1 MAEAKILGVLGFPVE
16 HSQSPQI
23 FSQFFL
29 KESLQNWSYK
39 RFGFPAVNDF
49 VATIA
54 TQPELVGFNVTIPH
68 KMSIMPHLDW
78 IDIHAKRIG
87 AVNTV
92 AIKRLGTTVQLHGYN
107 TDYDGFLQSV
117 HALPVLPK
125 NAIILGTGGAAK
137 AVAAVLQDLNI
148 PFKRVS
154 RKASAVNDLSYKDL
168 PSALTVPNILLVNTT
183 PVGMS
188 GFPQQELDLPY
199 SDFPNDMQVI
209 DLIYNPIETVLL
221 QKCREKQL
229 TCLNGALMLQKQ
241 AEKAWQIFKTYS

>member
-1 MAEAKILGVLGFPVE
+1 MAQAKILGVLGFPVE

-23 FSQFFL
+23 FSQFFQ
-29 KESLQNWSYK
+29 KESLENWSYET
-39 RFGFPAVNDF
+39 FGFPTLNDF
-49 VATIA
+49 LKTIS

-68 KMSIMPHLDW
+68 KVCIMPHLDW
-78 IDIHAKRIG
+78 IDVHAERIG

-92 AIKRLGTTVQLHGYN
+92 GIKRMGTTVQLHGYN
-107 TDYDGFLQSV
+107 TDYEGFLQTV
-117 HALPVLPK
+117 YALPVLPK

-148 PFKRVS
+148 QFKRVS
-154 RKASAVNDLSYKDL
+154 RNTSAVNDLSYTDIK
-168 PSALTVPNILLVNTT
+168 SALTVPNILLVNTT

-199 SDFPNDMQVI
+199 SDFPNNLQVI
-209 DLIYNPIETVLL
+209 DLIYNPTETALL

-241 AEKAWQIFKTYS
+241 AEKAWRIFKTYS